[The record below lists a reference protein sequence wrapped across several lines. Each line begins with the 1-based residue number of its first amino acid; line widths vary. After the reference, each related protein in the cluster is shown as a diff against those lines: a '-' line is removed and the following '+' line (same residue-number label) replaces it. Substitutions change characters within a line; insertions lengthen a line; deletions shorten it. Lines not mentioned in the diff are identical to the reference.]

1 MQSHAVLPAT
11 APFAADQITQ
21 LNRVMKTI
29 TPAQRQWLSGFL
41 AGLEAAQAQPAA
53 NVPAAPPARKLP
65 LTILYATES
74 GNAESLAGR
83 ARQAAGRAGF
93 AAKVLDMA
101 DASPADLKEVRNLLV
116 IASTWGEGDPPQ
128 RAAPFF
134 KALMAEDAPRL
145 PDLRFSVLA
154 LGDRAYA
161 NFCLTGQQIDARLA
175 ELGGQRTAPR
185 VDCDVEFEAPAKQW
199 LDGALRDIA
208 ATESAATD
216 AAGAVIHVDFA
227 RGGTADAESGA
238 AHDRNSPFA
247 AEITERVN
255 LNGSRSTAETWHLEL
270 SLEGSGIAYE
280 PGDALAVLPRNEPAL
295 VEAIAKAAGIV
306 PDTGFA
312 EALEG
317 KLDIT
322 TLTRPMLAAYAD
334 LTGEARLKDVAAQTA
349 FLVAGRHV
357 IDLLES
363 FPHRLTQDQLAGLL
377 RPLAPRSY
385 SIASSRK
392 AVDEA
397 AHLLVSAVRY
407 DAHGRRRH
415 GVASVDL
422 ADRRKAGGTVEVFLK
437 PNAHFRLPA
446 DPARKVV
453 MIGPGTGVAPFRGFL
468 QERDA
473 TGATGGN
480 WLFFGGRNY
489 THDFLYQLEWQDWL
503 QRGVLT
509 HLDVAFSRD
518 QPEKVYVQHRLWQ
531 QRQRLFAW
539 IEDGA
544 LLYVCGDAKAMAK
557 DVHAMLARVI
567 ADQGGLSAE
576 AAEARLDALAR
587 ERRYLRD
594 VY

>member
-53 NVPAAPPARKLP
+53 NAPAAPPARKLP

-238 AHDRNSPFA
+238 AYDRNTPFA

-280 PGDALAVLPRNEPAL
+280 PGDALAVLPRNEPGL

-306 PDTGFA
+306 PDASFA
-312 EALEG
+312 EALAG

-407 DAHGRRRH
+407 DAHDRRRH

-437 PNAHFRLPA
+437 PNTHFRLPA